1 MIEISSDAFAADPD
15 AARKVAGDGP
25 VFITQDGQPTHVLM
39 TAAEFERLG
48 GTVRRTLYDAFVG
61 RIYRGDDG
69 GDLDI
74 EKLDIRLRPP
84 SFDDQ

>member
-1 MIEISSDAFAADPD
+1 
-15 AARKVAGDGP
+15 
-25 VFITQDGQPTHVLM
+25 M

-48 GTVRRTLYDAFVG
+48 GTVRRTLYDAFAG
-61 RIYRGDDG
+61 RIYPGDDG